1 MAEALGISAAYV
13 NMLERNQR
21 SLSVPVLMALS
32 EQYGIDWQDVVPDNS
47 STMLADLRRAFQHP
61 VFAGRPPD
69 IHELQAALDPPA
81 LVKDFLALFR
91 NRRATSTTSCGS
103 AMRRCTEASRPFPET
118 TIHDFSGGREPFR
131 PVGTCGRKACD
142 RTALPAR

>member
-47 STMLADLRRAFQHP
+47 STMLADLRHAFQHP

-69 IHELQAALDPPA
+69 IHELQAALDHAPA
-81 LVKDFLALFR
+81 LVRDFLTLFR
-91 NRRATSTTSCGS
+91 NPVKSFIGAFTRS
-103 AMRRCTEASRPFPET
+103 SRDERENRVLR
-118 TIHDFSGGREPFR
+118 FSGAFSQVVFR
-131 PVGTCGRKACD
+131 SLK
-142 RTALPAR
+142 RTPISS